1 MILRKLKVNIKVLL
15 RLADDV
21 ARGTYFKFP
30 GKNGSIKDLKYT
42 LTVTQEIKPS
52 ETFHN
57 KVFNLI
63 LASEKI
69 GRYIIMPGQVFSF
82 WNIIGSPDRQFKKGR
97 SIINGRLSEES
108 GGGLCQVSGIIY
120 YAALL
125 SGLEILERHNH
136 SMDIYTDETRF
147 TPLGTDATVVYG
159 YKDLRLRNNLG
170 FPIRFDIEVLG
181 NRISVHLRTAEK
193 VEEKTLSFATEIIDG
208 NIHVAVSDGTG
219 KTLNKSQYKQI

>member
-1 MILRKLKVNIKVLL
+1 MKKIKVNIKILL
-15 RLADDV
+15 RFADDV

-30 GKNGSIKDLKYT
+30 GKNGSIDDLKYT

-52 ETFHN
+52 ETFDN
-57 KVFNLI
+57 KVFNLT

-69 GRYIIMPGQVFSF
+69 GKYVVMPGQVFSF
-82 WNIIGSPDRQFKKGR
+82 WNIIGNPDKQFKKGR
-97 SIINGRLSEES
+97 SIINCKLSEES

-120 YAALL
+120 YVALL

-170 FPIRFDIEVLG
+170 FPIRFDIEVIA

-193 VEEKTLSFATEIIDG
+193 LEEKTLSFTTEIIDG
-208 NIHVAVSDGTG
+208 NIHVVLSDGTG
-219 KTLNKSQYKQI
+219 KVLNKSEYKQI